1 MNLEQMKA
9 ELREKAKKLEELR
22 SKASITE
29 EEKTERRSLL
39 EACKKLAQ
47 DIKEMEEES
56 RFFEGLDVSTVTPP
70 KGVTPGAGTHITVE
84 DKPIYRSFGEQL
96 RDIITIENPRSPHAS
111 EARKRLMEAEKRME
125 IRKELDI
132 ELRNS
137 IRKEQRAA
145 GDGQVVGDAIYGG
158 AFVQTDFATDIIHR
172 GYNESII
179 LSKTQQRTLTTGANS
194 VTLCGIDETSRAT
207 GSRYGGVRVY
217 TKAELEAYDP
227 SKVKFAN
234 IELKV
239 NKLTGLL
246 YLSDEIIEDAPLLEQ
261 EVSQLFP
268 MEFNFRIQDLLLR
281 GSGAGEPLG
290 IMNAPCLVTVAKES
304 GQTAATVVAENI
316 DKMRARVS
324 GTGAEFYANKDI
336 IPQLQTLYRHI
347 DTAKVTPM
355 YEELDMSKGRLAGV
369 PIYFIEHCETLGT
382 LGDLILADWSQYVTI
397 TKGGMKKAESMH
409 LKFDYGQKAI
419 RWTIR
424 MDGQPR
430 WRSAVTPYKGTATQS
445 PFVALATRA

>member
-1 MNLEQMKA
+1 MKA
-9 ELREKAKKLEELR
+9 ELRAKAKRLEELR
-22 SKASITE
+22 NKATLTE
-29 EEKTERRSLL
+29 EEKTERRGLL

-56 RFFEGLDVSTVTPP
+56 RFLDGLDASTVTPP
-70 KGVTPGAGTHITVE
+70 QGTAPGAKDHITVE

-125 IRKELDI
+125 TRKELDV
-132 ELRNS
+132 ELRKS
-137 IRKEQRAA
+137 IREQRAA
-145 GDGQVVGDAIYGG
+145 GDGQVVGDTIYGG

-268 MEFNFRIQDLLLR
+268 LEFNFRMQDLLIR

-290 IMNAPCLVTVAKES
+290 VMNAPCLVTVAKES

-347 DTAKVTPM
+347 DTTKVTPM
-355 YEELDMSKGRLAGV
+355 YEELDMSKGRLAGA

-424 MDGQPR
+424 FDGQPR
-430 WRSAVTPYKGTATQS
+430 WKSAVTPYKGSATQS

>member
-1 MNLEQMKA
+1 MTLEQMKA

-22 SKASITE
+22 NKATLTE
-29 EEKTERRSLL
+29 DEKTERRGLL
-39 EACKKLAQ
+39 EACKTLSK
-47 DIKEMEEES
+47 DIKEMEAEA
-56 RFFEGLDVSTVTPP
+56 RFLEGIDASITDPP
-70 KGVTPGAGTHITVE
+70 SGQTPGQGNRITVE

-96 RDIITIENPRSPHAS
+96 KDIIAIENPRSPEAP

-125 IRKELDI
+125 ERKEIDAD
-132 ELRNS
+132 LRDS
-137 IRKEQRAA
+137 IRKEKRAA

-207 GSRYGGVRVY
+207 GTRYGGVRVY

-268 MEFNFRIQDLLLR
+268 MEFNFRIQDLLIR

-290 IMNAPCLVTVAKES
+290 IMNAPCLVTVAKET
-304 GQTAATVVAENI
+304 GQTAATIAAENI
-316 DKMRARVS
+316 DKMRMRVA
-324 GTGAEFYANKDI
+324 GTGAEFFANKDI

-347 DTAKVTPM
+347 DTTKVVPM

-382 LGDLILADWSQYVTI
+382 LGDMILADWSQYVTI

-424 MDGQPR
+424 FDGQPR
-430 WRSAVTPYKGTATQS
+430 WKSAVTPYKGSATQS

>member
-1 MNLEQMKA
+1 MKA

-22 SKASITE
+22 NKATLTE
-29 EEKTERRSLL
+29 DEKTERRGLL
-39 EACKKLAQ
+39 EACKTLSK
-47 DIKEMEEES
+47 DIKEMEAEA
-56 RFFEGLDVSTVTPP
+56 RFLEGIDASITDPP
-70 KGVTPGAGTHITVE
+70 SGQTPGQGNRITVE

-96 RDIITIENPRSPHAS
+96 KDIIAIENPRSPEAP

-125 IRKELDI
+125 ERKEIDAD
-132 ELRNS
+132 LRDS
-137 IRKEQRAA
+137 IRKEKRAA

-207 GSRYGGVRVY
+207 GTRYGGVRVY

-268 MEFNFRIQDLLLR
+268 MEFNFRIQDLLIR

-290 IMNAPCLVTVAKES
+290 IMNAPCLVTVAKET
-304 GQTAATVVAENI
+304 GQTAATIAAENI
-316 DKMRARVS
+316 DKMRMRVA
-324 GTGAEFYANKDI
+324 GTGAEFFANKDI

-347 DTAKVTPM
+347 DTTKVVPM

-382 LGDLILADWSQYVTI
+382 LGDMILADWSQYVTI

-424 MDGQPR
+424 FDGQPR
-430 WRSAVTPYKGTATQS
+430 WKSAVTPYKGSATQS